1 VAEFSEYLSTEKKRE
16 VLIQRITRFAEE
28 GYQYELNKKFALASG
43 DEDSAEEAELA
54 IQDLK
59 TAIEVHEQELRS
71 I

>member
-1 VAEFSEYLSTEKKRE
+1 MTEFFEYLPAEKRRD
-16 VLIQRITRFAEE
+16 LIMQRILRFAEE

-59 TAIEVHEQELRS
+59 VAIKIHEQELKS